1 MKGKDATADYSG
13 SYRMFDGILAAY
25 TNGVNSTGPIGP
37 NTAQNGAIGSQTI
50 VWLRIESFSQRMHS
64 AASELLKAPMN
75 GHYQH
80 QFAPLV
86 FIECEASY
94 GPFRTGIISAQ
105 NTHKCTV
112 CFTADIWQHKRC
124 DASPTPWKLA
134 IFILISW
141 ICRQ

>member
-1 MKGKDATADYSG
+1 MKGKEVRLDYSG
-13 SYRMFDGILAAY
+13 SYRIFDGILAVH
-25 TNGVNSTGPIGP
+25 TNGVNSTGS
-37 NTAQNGAIGSQTI
+37 IGSSHFWGRAQRKT
-50 VWLRIESFSQRMHS
+50 VQSAHKQSSGCESNLSASVCIQQRV
-64 AASELLKAPMN
+64 N
-75 GHYQH
+75 NQH

-86 FIECEASY
+86 FIECEAIY
-94 GPFRTGIISAQ
+94 GPFRTGIIAAQ

-124 DASPTPWKLA
+124 DASPTLCKLG